1 MNWVTHKPSFEFE
14 KFSPIIRSQSAWSGH
29 LDFAYD
35 LVRFE
40 KPETLVELGTHLGAS
55 FFSFCQG
62 VKDGGLSTK
71 CFAVDT
77 WAGDG
82 HTGPYGE
89 GVFQIVEKVVSDNYL
104 NIGNLIRSTFDDAV
118 DRFQDETINLLHID
132 GYHTY
137 EAVSHD
143 YNTWLPKVAKNG
155 IMLFHDIEVRSGDFG
170 VYKFWDEVKAKY
182 PHFQFAHSYGLGVL
196 FPKGCSDKFEEILKN
211 KEEIQNMYK

>member
-1 MNWVTHKPSFEFE
+1 MRLLLAIFV
-14 KFSPIIRSQSAWSGH
+14 H
-29 LDFAYD
+29 LDLDYD

-104 NIGNLIRSTFDDAV
+104 NIGEEATFLCHDLQETLPFEDNTYDV
-118 DRFQDETINLLHID
+118 IVSSLTLHYIENWNQVFQE
-132 GYHTY
+132 
-137 EAVSHD
+137 
-143 YNTWLPKVAKNG
+143 
-155 IMLFHDIEVRSGDFG
+155 FRR
-170 VYKFWDEVKAKY
+170 
-182 PHFQFAHSYGLGVL
+182 VL
-196 FPKGCSDKFEEILKN
+196 KPGG
-211 KEEIQNMYK
+211 

>member
-14 KFSPIIRSQSAWSGH
+14 TFSPIIRSQSAWSGH

-40 KPETLVELGTHLGAS
+40 KPETLVELGTS
-55 FFSFCQG
+55 RCFFLQFCQG

-89 GVFQIVEKVVSDNYL
+89 GFSNSRKSSE
-104 NIGNLIRSTFDDAV
+104 R
-118 DRFQDETINLLHID
+118 
-132 GYHTY
+132 
-137 EAVSHD
+137 
-143 YNTWLPKVAKNG
+143 
-155 IMLFHDIEVRSGDFG
+155 
-170 VYKFWDEVKAKY
+170 
-182 PHFQFAHSYGLGVL
+182 
-196 FPKGCSDKFEEILKN
+196 
-211 KEEIQNMYK
+211 

>member
-1 MNWVTHKPSFEFE
+1 MSWVTHKPTFEFDNYSH
-14 KFSPIIRSQSAWSGH
+14 FIRANTAWVGH

-40 KPETLVELGTHLGAS
+40 KPEVLVELGTHLGAS

-62 VKDGGLSTK
+62 AKDEGLDTK

-77 WAGDG
+77 WTGDE

-89 GVFQIVEKVVSDNYL
+89 GVFQIVNKVVDMSYP
-104 NIGNLIRSTFDDAV
+104 NIGNLIRSTFDEAV
-118 DRFQDETINLLHID
+118 DRFQDGMINLLHID

-143 YNTWLPKVAKNG
+143 YKTWLPKLADNG
-155 IMLFHDIEVRSGDFG
+155 IVLFHDIEVKTRDFG
-170 VYKFWDEVKAKY
+170 VYKFWEEVKAKH
-182 PHFQFAHSYGLGVL
+182 PHFQFEHSYGLGVL
-196 FPKGCSDKFEEILKN
+196 FPKGCSDKFVEILKN
-211 KEEIQNMYK
+211 KDEIQNMYK

>member
-1 MNWVTHKPSFEFE
+1 MSWVTHKPSFEFDN
-14 KFSPIIRSQSAWSGH
+14 FSHIIRSQSAWNGH

-40 KPETLVELGTHLGAS
+40 KPGTLVELGTHLGAS

-62 VKDGGLSTK
+62 VKDGGLATK

-77 WAGDG
+77 WEGDG

-89 GVFQIVEKVVSDNYL
+89 GIFQIVEKVTNVVYP
-104 NIGNLIRSTFDDAV
+104 NIGTLLRTTFDEAV
-118 DRFQDETINLLHID
+118 TQFEDGTINILHID

-143 YNTWLPKVAKNG
+143 YKTWLPKVANNG
-155 IMLFHDIEVRSGDFG
+155 IVLFHDITVFTGDFG
-170 VYKFWDEVKAKY
+170 VYKFWDEMKAQH
-182 PHFQFAHSYGLGVL
+182 PHFQFWHSYGLGVL
-196 FPKGCSDKFEEILKN
+196 FPKGCSDKFSEILKN
-211 KEEIQNMYK
+211 KDEIQSMYK